1 MDDPGS
7 GLLANR
13 NVLPLSLPA
22 LLLLMLTAIGAP
34 RAQDAGTPGTV
45 TSPPVVHTPAPDAR
59 ADSLP
64 FRVGERLEY
73 HIRLGR
79 FGSNGKGSMTVSGPV
94 DVRGT
99 ATWLLRFDFSARVGP
114 IKAQDETESW
124 LDPERMTAL
133 RFHKRERHPFANGT
147 QDVELFPVEQRWE
160 GADGARGE
168 SPTDAPLDE
177 LSFIYFIRT
186 LPLEIDSTYTFD
198 RHFEA
203 GRNPVTV
210 RVVGTEVIET
220 KAGTFNTIAVEMR
233 VHDQKHYGTD
243 AGVIRFNFTND
254 RRRVPVRI
262 ESRVPLVGSAVLLL
276 TADTPDE

>member
-1 MDDPGS
+1 MDHPAS

-13 NVLPLSLPA
+13 NVLPLSLPTLA
-22 LLLLMLTAIGAP
+22 LLSLGAIGASG
-34 RAQDAGTPGTV
+34 AQDVGTAPAV
-45 TSPPVVHTPAPDAR
+45 TSPVADYTLAPGVR

-64 FRVGERLEY
+64 FHVGERLEY
-73 HIRLGR
+73 HVRLGR

-99 ATWLLRFDFSARVGP
+99 ATWLLRFDFSTRVGP

-124 LDPERMTAL
+124 LDPERMAAL
-133 RFHKRERHPFANGT
+133 RFHKRERHPFAKGT

-160 GADGARGE
+160 STDGARGE
-168 SPTDAPLDE
+168 SLTDAPLDE

-210 RVVGTEVIET
+210 RVIGTEVIET

-233 VHDQKHYGTD
+233 VHDQKHYGAD

-276 TADTPDE
+276 TADTPDD

>member
-1 MDDPGS
+1 MDDPAS
-7 GLLANR
+7 GLAVHR
-13 NVLPLSLPA
+13 NALPLSLPVLA
-22 LLLLMLTAIGAP
+22 LLTLAALGAP
-34 RAQDAGTPGTV
+34 RAQDVAMPGTAA
-45 TSPPVVHTPAPDAR
+45 SPPVVHAPAPGAR

-64 FRVGERLEY
+64 FRIGERLEY
-73 HIRLGR
+73 HVRLGR

-99 ATWLLRFDFSARVGP
+99 ATWLLRFDFTSRLGP

-124 LDPERMTAL
+124 LDPERISAL
-133 RFHKRERHPFANGT
+133 RFHKRERHPLAKGE
-147 QDVELFPVEQRWE
+147 QLVELFPMERRWE
-160 GADGARGE
+160 GTDGARGE

-220 KAGTFNTIAVEMR
+220 KAGTFNTIAVEMH
-233 VHDQKHYGTD
+233 VHDQKHYGAD